1 MRRINQGI
9 VAGVSPL
16 TRLLF
21 PGSGGNRGLLRSNQG
36 TVELEYAPS
45 RAFALRQ
52 YSSNVFDNR
61 FDVFGASFELA
72 ISRRI
77 GVFGRYGYGS

>member
-1 MRRINQGI
+1 MWLQMRRILIIGI

-21 PGSGGNRGLLRSNQG
+21 PGSGGNRGLFGDPNQG

-45 RAFALRQ
+45 RAFALRLQ
-52 YSSNVFDNR
+52 YSSGNVFDNR
-61 FDVFGASFELA
+61 FDVFGAN
-72 ISRRI
+72 
-77 GVFGRYGYGS
+77 